1 MYSLIDIITDITDII
16 RRRVSSLLA
25 VNGSAVASGD
35 HPAPTSSTSFTVD
48 PQGSQ
53 QQVRSLAYFFG
64 LPLRAMLH
72 FDSCICVF

>member
-1 MYSLIDIITDITDII
+1 MKSFGLVGDVLSLIPSYKVSMYSLII

-53 QQVRSLAYFFG
+53 QVRSLA
-64 LPLRAMLH
+64 
-72 FDSCICVF
+72 